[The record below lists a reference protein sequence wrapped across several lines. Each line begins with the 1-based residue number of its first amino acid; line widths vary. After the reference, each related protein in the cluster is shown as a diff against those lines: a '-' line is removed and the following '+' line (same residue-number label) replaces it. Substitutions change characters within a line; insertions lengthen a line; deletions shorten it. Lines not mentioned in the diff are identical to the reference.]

1 MAVGSLGQLTVDLV
15 ANTAGFERGMNQ
27 AERALASTTK
37 EAKYQGDQL
46 GKLIGQIDPTVA
58 AYARLD
64 KMEQQ
69 LEAHRKAGRL
79 PTEDYVEYIAKINAS
94 REAIS
99 KNDAVI
105 AKSGISAR
113 QTAAAFG
120 MLPAQLSDIAV
131 QLAGGQNPFLIL
143 LQQGSQIKDSFGGIG
158 PTFDAFGAKLKGL
171 FTGGSG
177 LADLAAGTIAVGESA
192 EAAGEGLGSLA
203 EGANTATDA
212 TKNAT
217 EAAGALKTATEGVG
231 LSAGIVVGIVLA
243 AAAAIAAL
251 IVAYKQG
258 SDEATAYNTALALT
272 GNTAGTT
279 SDQLAGI
286 AKEVS
291 AVNGTIHEA
300 AATLALLAGSTKIP
314 VQSFQA
320 IATAAANMEDA
331 TGKAASE
338 TVAEF
343 AKIAADPV
351 SAVLKLNESLNFLTV
366 GVYNQVKAL
375 QEAGKTQEAAT
386 LATNTYADAIN
397 SRTSE
402 ISDNLGSVERAWKAV
417 GDTASLAWDAFLA
430 VGREKTIDEKLTEL
444 DDRLLAIANR
454 GNIPIAFE
462 DNPNLGELGGGT
474 AAIEAERQQ
483 LLILKAE
490 KDRRAA
496 SRGLE
501 QQAQQQSI
509 ADQLQLEKVRT
520 ETQTN
525 EQKRTKELAAYQEL
539 VARRRVQAEKLNNK
553 ELLISAEQQA
563 KDIANIENKYKDP
576 KTPKGAKGPA
586 YSEDAGMRML
596 DSLRQQNAALQLQ
609 SETNEKLGVQARALA
624 AFEQQIADIKTK
636 SILTADQKSLLA
648 SEDLITAQLKR
659 NVALE
664 QEVAA
669 RKNALEEA
677 GKLAAF
683 EQNQQS
689 KVAAA
694 REANSAKLEG
704 LGQGSKLRERLQ
716 ENLAIEK
723 EYQDEQDKLE
733 AQRSKGQIGPDRY
746 KEETTILQEA
756 LATRLVD
763 QQDYYNQVDAASGSF
778 FVGASE
784 AWANWATEAEEY
796 SAQGAEA
803 VTTVLND
810 ATSSVAS
817 GLDGIIRGTQS
828 VGEAFANL
836 GVSMASSILGAL
848 EQIAAKWIV
857 TETLQLLGIST
868 ITGATLASEATKTG
882 AVVSAEATKT
892 AAKLAA
898 DATSLASSL
907 AGIAT
912 TLAANLA
919 AAAST
924 LASWL
929 PAALVASVGSFGAAA
944 IVGGTA
950 LVAAFALLGGFSEGG
965 YTGAGGKYQAAGVV
979 HKGEVV
985 WSQADIQ
992 RAGGVATVEAM
1003 RKGAVASQEPLLM
1016 GVPVGASNS
1025 VRVDNTLAN
1034 VKSSA
1039 GTGNTTVNLIED
1051 ASRAGQTE
1059 TREEDGQKF
1068 IDLWIAKLYSDDD
1081 VMDAL
1086 NRKTGLRGVGQ

>member
-27 AERALASTTK
+27 AERALASATK

-46 GKLIGQIDPTVA
+46 ERLIGKIDPTVA

-105 AKSGISAR
+105 AKSGVSAR

-158 PTFDAFGAKLKGL
+158 PTFDAFGAKIKGL

-177 LADLAAGTIAVGESA
+177 LADLAAGTLAVGDSA

-203 EGANTATDA
+203 EGANTAADA
-212 TKNAT
+212 SKNAS

-231 LSAGIVVGIVLA
+231 LSAGVVVGIVVA

-251 IVAYKQG
+251 VVAYKQG

-272 GNTAGTT
+272 GNTAGT
-279 SDQLAGI
+279 SVGELGRLAK
-286 AKEVS
+286 AVAEVQ
-291 AVNGTIHEA
+291 GTVHEA
-300 AATLALLAGSTKIP
+300 AETLALLAGSTQIP
-314 VQSFQA
+314 VESFETIA
-320 IATAAANMEDA
+320 IAAANLEDA
-331 TGKAASE
+331 TGKAAKE

-343 AKIAADPV
+343 AKLAGDPV
-351 SAVLKLNESLNFLTV
+351 RAVLKLNESLNFLTV
-366 GVYNQVKAL
+366 ETYNQIKAL
-375 QEAGKTQEAAT
+375 QESGKVQEAGVV
-386 LATNTYADAIN
+386 ATNAYADAIN
-397 SRTSE
+397 SRTPKITE
-402 ISDNLGSVERAWKAV
+402 NLGFIERAWKNLGDAANTAI
-417 GDTASLAWDAFLA
+417 DTARNIGRADAGPDLTALQQRLAYQTSLIGTEGEGSDTKGKIAD
-430 VGREKTIDEKLTEL
+430 LTKQIS
-444 DDRLLAIANR
+444 AIQSLTKAQQDSAR
-454 GNIPIAFE
+454 AE
-462 DNPNLGELGGGT
+462 GE
-474 AAIEAERQQ
+474 Q
-483 LLILKAE
+483 
-490 KDRRAA
+490 
-496 SRGLE
+496 
-501 QQAQQQSI
+501 QQAQQRSI
-509 ADQLQLEKVRT
+509 VDQVALEKLRA

-525 EQKRTKELAAYQEL
+525 EQKRIKELTAYREL
-539 VARRRVQAEKLNNK
+539 VDRRRVQAEKLNNK
-553 ELLISAEQQA
+553 DLLISAEQQA

-576 KTPKGAKGPA
+576 VKPKGPT
-586 YSEDAGMRML
+586 YTEDAGMKLL

-609 SETNEKLGVQARALA
+609 SETNDKLGVQAKALA

-636 SILTADQKSLLA
+636 SVLTADQKSLLA

-669 RKNALEEA
+669 RKNAYEEA

-683 EQNQQS
+683 ELNQQS
-689 KVAAA
+689 KLAEA
-694 REANSAKLEG
+694 RDANNARLEG

-716 ENLAIEK
+716 EELAIRK
-723 EYQDEQDKLE
+723 EYQNEQDKLE
-733 AQRSKGQIGPDRY
+733 AQRSKGQIGKSRY
-746 KEETTILQEA
+746 DEETTILEEA

-778 FVGASE
+778 FLGASE
-784 AWANWATEAEEY
+784 AWANWATEAQDY

-817 GLDGIIRGTQS
+817 GLDGIIRGTET
-828 VGEAFANL
+828 VGQAFANL
-836 GVSMASSILGAL
+836 GVSMASSILGVL

-898 DATSLASSL
+898 DATTTASSL

-912 TLAANLA
+912 TLAANLS

-929 PAALVASVGSFGAAA
+929 PAALVASIGSFGAAA
-944 IVGGTA
+944 VVGGAA
-950 LVAAFALLGGFSEGG
+950 LVAAYALLGGFSEGG
-965 YTGAGGKYQAAGVV
+965 YTGSGGKYETAGVV

-985 WSQADIQ
+985 WSQADIR
-992 RAGGVATVEAM
+992 RAGGVSTVEAM
-1003 RKGAVASQEPLLM
+1003 RKGALASQEPLLM
-1016 GVPVGASNS
+1016 GVPVGVANS
-1025 VRVDNTLAN
+1025 ARVDNTLSG

-1068 IDLWIAKLYSDDD
+1068 IDLWIAKLYADDD

>member
-1 MAVGSLGQLTVDLV
+1 MALQSLGQLTVDLV

-46 GKLIGQIDPTVA
+46 ERLIGKIDPTVA

-99 KNDAVI
+99 KTDSVI
-105 AKSGISAR
+105 ARSGVSAR

-158 PTFDAFGAKLKGL
+158 PTFDAFGAKIKGL

-177 LADLAAGTIAVGESA
+177 LADLAAGTMAVGESA
-192 EAAGEGLGSLA
+192 EAAGEGLGAMA
-203 EGANTATDA
+203 EGANTAADA
-212 TKNAT
+212 SKNAT

-231 LSAGIVVGIVLA
+231 ISMGLVVAGVVA
-243 AAAAIAAL
+243 AAAVLAAL

-366 GVYNQVKAL
+366 GVYEQIKAL

-417 GDTASLAWDAFLA
+417 GDTAKLAWDAFLA

-444 DDRLLAIANR
+444 DEGLLAIANR
-454 GNIPIAFE
+454 GNIPIVFE

-474 AAIEAERQQ
+474 AAIEADRQQ

-509 ADQLQLEKVRT
+509 ADQVQLDKLRT
-520 ETQTN
+520 ETQSK
-525 EQKRTKELAAYQEL
+525 EEKRTKELAAYREL
-539 VARRRVQAEKLNNK
+539 VDRRRVQAEKLNNK

-563 KDIANIENKYKDP
+563 KDIANIENRYKDP
-576 KTPKGAKGPA
+576 VTPKGPA
-586 YSEDAGMRML
+586 YSEDAGMKML

-609 SETNEKLGVQARALA
+609 SETNDKLGVQAKALA

-648 SEDLITAQLKR
+648 SEALITAQLKR

-664 QEVAA
+664 QEIAA
-669 RKNALEEA
+669 RKTAYEEA

-683 EQNQQS
+683 ELNQQS
-689 KVAAA
+689 KLAEA
-694 REANSAKLEG
+694 RDANNARLEG

-716 ENLAIEK
+716 EDLAIRK
-723 EYQDEQDKLE
+723 EYQAEQDKLE
-733 AQRSKGQIGPDRY
+733 AQRSKDQISPERY
-746 KEETTILQEA
+746 EAETTILKES
-756 LATRLVD
+756 LAERLID
-763 QQDYYNQVDAASGSF
+763 QQDYYNQVDEASGSF
-778 FVGASE
+778 FMGASE
-784 AWANWATEAEEY
+784 AWANWATEAQDY
-796 SAQGAEA
+796 SAQASEFVKGS
-803 VTTVLND
+803 LD
-810 ATSSVAS
+810 ALS
-817 GLDGIIRGTQS
+817 GGLADTFMSILDGTKT
-828 VGEAFANL
+828 VGEAFADL
-836 GVSMASSILGAL
+836 GRTMVKEIVGAL
-848 EQIAAKWIV
+848 VKMAAQWLV
-857 TETLQLLGIST
+857 YQAVQLLVGST
-868 ITGATLASEATKTG
+868 SSTASIAQAGITGSAIATAYAPAAALA
-882 AVVSAEATKT
+882 
-892 AAKLAA
+892 
-898 DATSLASSL
+898 SLASFGANAIPATGAILSTTAIAEGVAL
-907 AGIAT
+907 AGMAHDGIDSIPET
-912 TLAANLA
+912 GT
-919 AAAST
+919 
-924 LASWL
+924 WL
-929 PAALVASVGSFGAAA
+929 L
-944 IVGGTA
+944 
-950 LVAAFALLGGFSEGG
+950 
-965 YTGAGGKYQAAGVV
+965 Q
-979 HKGEVV
+979 KGERVTTAQT
-985 WSQADIQ
+985 SAKLDKTLNDIKSPT
-992 RAGGVATVEAM
+992 GG
-1003 RKGAVASQEPLLM
+1003 
-1016 GVPVGASNS
+1016 
-1025 VRVDNTLAN
+1025 
-1034 VKSSA
+1034 
-1039 GTGNTTVNLIED
+1039 GNTTVNLIED

-1068 IDLWIAKLYSDDD
+1068 IDLWIAKLYADDD

>member
-46 GKLIGQIDPTVA
+46 ERLIGKIDPTVA

-79 PTEDYVEYIAKINAS
+79 PTEDYVEYIAKINDS

-99 KNDAVI
+99 KTDSVI
-105 AKSGISAR
+105 ARSGISAR

-158 PTFDAFGAKLKGL
+158 PTFDAFGAKIKGL

-177 LADLAAGTIAVGESA
+177 LADLAAGTLAVGESA
-192 EAAGEGLGSLA
+192 EAAGEGLGSMA

-366 GVYNQVKAL
+366 GVYEQIKAL

-417 GDTASLAWDAFLA
+417 GDTAKLAWDAFLA

-444 DDRLLAIANR
+444 DERLLAIANR
-454 GNIPIAFE
+454 GNIPIVFE

-576 KTPKGAKGPA
+576 VTPKGPV
-586 YSEDAGMRML
+586 YSEDAGMKML

-609 SETNEKLGVQARALA
+609 SETNDKLGVQAKALA

-636 SILTADQKSLLA
+636 SVLTADQKSLLA
-648 SEDLITAQLKR
+648 SEALITAQLKR

-664 QEVAA
+664 QEIAA
-669 RKNALEEA
+669 RKTAYEEA

-689 KVAAA
+689 KIDAA
-694 REANSAKLEG
+694 RDANNARLEG

-716 ENLAIEK
+716 EDLAIRK
-723 EYQDEQDKLE
+723 EYQAEQDKLE
-733 AQRSKGQIGPDRY
+733 AQRSKDQISPERY
-746 KEETTILQEA
+746 EAETTILKES
-756 LATRLVD
+756 LAERLID
-763 QQDYYNQVDAASGSF
+763 QQDYYNQVDEASGSF
-778 FVGASE
+778 FMGASE
-784 AWANWATEAEEY
+784 AWENWATEAQDY
-796 SAQGAEA
+796 SAQASEFVKGS
-803 VTTVLND
+803 LD
-810 ATSSVAS
+810 ALS
-817 GLDGIIRGTQS
+817 GGLADTFMSILDGTKT
-828 VGEAFANL
+828 VGEAFAD
-836 GVSMASSILGAL
+836 LGATMVREIVGAL
-848 EQIAAKWIV
+848 VKMAAQWLV
-857 TETLQLLGIST
+857 YQAVQLLVGTTSSAASIAQAG
-868 ITGATLASEATKTG
+868 ITGSAIATAYAPAAALA
-882 AVVSAEATKT
+882 
-892 AAKLAA
+892 
-898 DATSLASSL
+898 SLASFGANAIPATGAILSTTAIAEGVAL
-907 AGIAT
+907 AGMAHDGIDSIPET
-912 TLAANLA
+912 GT
-919 AAAST
+919 
-924 LASWL
+924 WL
-929 PAALVASVGSFGAAA
+929 L
-944 IVGGTA
+944 
-950 LVAAFALLGGFSEGG
+950 
-965 YTGAGGKYQAAGVV
+965 Q
-979 HKGEVV
+979 KGERVTTAQT
-985 WSQADIQ
+985 SAKLDKTLNDIKSPT
-992 RAGGVATVEAM
+992 AG
-1003 RKGAVASQEPLLM
+1003 
-1016 GVPVGASNS
+1016 
-1025 VRVDNTLAN
+1025 
-1034 VKSSA
+1034 
-1039 GTGNTTVNLIED
+1039 GNTTVNLIED

>member
-105 AKSGISAR
+105 AKSGVSAR

-158 PTFDAFGAKLKGL
+158 PTFDAFGAKIKGL

-177 LADLAAGTIAVGESA
+177 LADLAAGTLAVGDSA

-203 EGANTATDA
+203 EGANTAADA
-212 TKNAT
+212 SKNAS

-231 LSAGIVVGIVLA
+231 LSAGVVVGIVVA

-251 IVAYKQG
+251 VVAYKQG

-272 GNTAGTT
+272 GNTAGT
-279 SDQLAGI
+279 SVGELGRLAK
-286 AKEVS
+286 AVAEVQ
-291 AVNGTIHEA
+291 GTVHEA
-300 AATLALLAGSTKIP
+300 AETLALLAGSTQIP
-314 VQSFQA
+314 VESFET
-320 IATAAANMEDA
+320 IAVAAANLEDA
-331 TGKAASE
+331 TGKAAKE

-343 AKIAADPV
+343 AKLAGDPV
-351 SAVLKLNESLNFLTV
+351 RAVLKLNESLNFLTV
-366 GVYNQVKAL
+366 ETYNQIKAL
-375 QEAGKTQEAAT
+375 QESGKVQEAGVV
-386 LATNTYADAIN
+386 ATNAYADAIN
-397 SRTSE
+397 SRTPKITE
-402 ISDNLGSVERAWKAV
+402 NLGFIERAWKNLGDAANTAI
-417 GDTASLAWDAFLA
+417 DTARGIGRADAGPDLTALQQRLAYQTSLIGTEGEGSDTKGKIAD
-430 VGREKTIDEKLTEL
+430 LTKQIT
-444 DDRLLAIANR
+444 AIQALTKAQQDSAR
-454 GNIPIAFE
+454 AE
-462 DNPNLGELGGGT
+462 GE
-474 AAIEAERQQ
+474 Q
-483 LLILKAE
+483 
-490 KDRRAA
+490 
-496 SRGLE
+496 
-501 QQAQQQSI
+501 QQAQQRSI
-509 ADQLQLEKVRT
+509 VDQVALEKLRA

-525 EQKRTKELAAYQEL
+525 EQKRIKELGDYREL
-539 VARRRVQAEKLNNK
+539 VDRRRVQAEKLNNK
-553 ELLISAEQQA
+553 DLLISAEQQA

-576 KTPKGAKGPA
+576 VKPKGPA
-586 YSEDAGMRML
+586 YSEDAGLRML

-609 SETNEKLGVQARALA
+609 SETNEKLGVQAKALA

-636 SILTADQKSLLA
+636 SVLTADQKSLLA
-648 SEDLITAQLKR
+648 SEALITAQLKR

-664 QEVAA
+664 QEIAA
-669 RKNALEEA
+669 RKLAYEEA

-733 AQRSKGQIGPDRY
+733 AQRSKDQISPERY
-746 KEETTILQEA
+746 EAETTILKEA
-756 LATRLVD
+756 LAERLID
-763 QQDYYNQVDAASGSF
+763 QQDYYNQVDEASGSF
-778 FVGASE
+778 FMGASE
-784 AWANWATEAEEY
+784 AWANWSDEAQNY
-796 SAQGAEA
+796 SAQASEFVTGTLDTLSDGLADTFMSILNGTKSVGQAFADLGAMMVSAVVGALVKMAAQWLVYQAVTLLAGKVTQASA
-803 VTTVLND
+803 VTTLIANAQ
-810 ATSSVAS
+810 ATAFQAS
-817 GLDGIIRGTQS
+817 LA
-828 VGEAFANL
+828 AFA
-836 GVSMASSILGAL
+836 S
-848 EQIAAKWIV
+848 
-857 TETLQLLGIST
+857 
-868 ITGATLASEATKTG
+868 
-882 AVVSAEATKT
+882 T
-892 AAKLAA
+892 AAIPIVGPVLAP
-898 DATSLASSL
+898 
-907 AGIAT
+907 G
-912 TLAANLA
+912 AAA
-919 AAAST
+919 AAASF
-924 LASWL
+924 
-929 PAALVASVGSFGAAA
+929 AAPLVAGVASSALAGMAHDGIDS
-944 IVGGTA
+944 IPETGTW
-950 LVAAFALLGGFSEGG
+950 LL
-965 YTGAGGKYQAAGVV
+965 Q
-979 HKGEVV
+979 KGERVTTAQT
-985 WSQADIQ
+985 SAKLDKTLNDIKSPS
-992 RAGGVATVEAM
+992 GGGDVIVN
-1003 RKGAVASQEPLLM
+1003 QI
-1016 GVPVGASNS
+1016 
-1025 VRVDNTLAN
+1025 VDP
-1034 VKSSA
+1034 
-1039 GTGNTTVNLIED
+1039 
-1051 ASRAGQTE
+1051 SRAGQVE

-1068 IDLWIAKLYSDDD
+1068 IDLWIAKLYADDD

>member
-27 AERALASTTK
+27 AERALASATK

-46 GKLIGQIDPTVA
+46 ERLIGKIDPTVA

-99 KNDAVI
+99 KTDSVI
-105 AKSGISAR
+105 ARSGVSAR

-158 PTFDAFGAKLKGL
+158 PTFDAFGAKIKGL

-177 LADLAAGTIAVGESA
+177 LADLAAGTMAVGESA
-192 EAAGEGLGSLA
+192 EAAGEGLGAMA
-203 EGANTATDA
+203 EGANTAADA
-212 TKNAT
+212 SKNAT

-231 LSAGIVVGIVLA
+231 ISMGLVVAGVVAAAAVLA
-243 AAAAIAAL
+243 AL
-251 IVAYKQG
+251 VVAYKQG

-366 GVYNQVKAL
+366 GVYEQIKAL

-417 GDTASLAWDAFLA
+417 GDTAKLAWDAFLA

-444 DDRLLAIANR
+444 DEGLLAIANR
-454 GNIPIAFE
+454 GNIPIVFE

-474 AAIEAERQQ
+474 AAIEADRQQ

-576 KTPKGAKGPA
+576 VTPKGPV
-586 YSEDAGMRML
+586 YSEDAGMKML

-609 SETNEKLGVQARALA
+609 SETNDKLGVQAKALA

-683 EQNQQS
+683 ELNQQS
-689 KVAAA
+689 KLAEA
-694 REANSAKLEG
+694 RDANNARLEG

-716 ENLAIEK
+716 EELAIRK
-723 EYQDEQDKLE
+723 EYQNEQDKLE
-733 AQRSKGQIGPDRY
+733 AQRSKGQIGKSRY

-778 FVGASE
+778 FMGASE
-784 AWANWATEAEEY
+784 AWANWATEAQDY
-796 SAQGAEA
+796 SAQASEFVKGS
-803 VTTVLND
+803 LD
-810 ATSSVAS
+810 ALS
-817 GLDGIIRGTQS
+817 GGLADTFMSILDGTKT
-828 VGEAFANL
+828 VGEAFADL
-836 GVSMASSILGAL
+836 GRTMVKEIVGAL
-848 EQIAAKWIV
+848 VKMAAQWLV
-857 TETLQLLGIST
+857 YQAVQLLVGST
-868 ITGATLASEATKTG
+868 SSTASIAQAGITGSAIATAYAPAAALA
-882 AVVSAEATKT
+882 
-892 AAKLAA
+892 
-898 DATSLASSL
+898 SLASFGANAIPATGAILSTTAIAEGVAL
-907 AGIAT
+907 AGMAHDGIDSIPET
-912 TLAANLA
+912 GT
-919 AAAST
+919 
-924 LASWL
+924 WL
-929 PAALVASVGSFGAAA
+929 L
-944 IVGGTA
+944 
-950 LVAAFALLGGFSEGG
+950 
-965 YTGAGGKYQAAGVV
+965 Q
-979 HKGEVV
+979 KGERVTTAQT
-985 WSQADIQ
+985 SAKLDKTLNDIKSPT
-992 RAGGVATVEAM
+992 GG
-1003 RKGAVASQEPLLM
+1003 
-1016 GVPVGASNS
+1016 
-1025 VRVDNTLAN
+1025 
-1034 VKSSA
+1034 
-1039 GTGNTTVNLIED
+1039 GNTTVNLIED

-1068 IDLWIAKLYSDDD
+1068 IDLWIAKLYADDD

>member
-27 AERALASTTK
+27 AERALASATK

-46 GKLIGQIDPTVA
+46 ERLIGKIDPTVA

-79 PTEDYVEYIAKINAS
+79 PTEDYIEYIAKINAS

-99 KNDAVI
+99 KTDSVI
-105 AKSGISAR
+105 ARSGVSAR

-158 PTFDAFGAKLKGL
+158 PTFDAFGAKIKGL

-177 LADLAAGTIAVGESA
+177 LADLAAGTLAVGDSA

-231 LSAGIVVGIVLA
+231 LSAGVVVGIVVA

-251 IVAYKQG
+251 VVAYKQG

-272 GNTAGTT
+272 GNTAGT
-279 SDQLAGI
+279 SVGELGRLAK
-286 AKEVS
+286 AVSEVQ
-291 AVNGTIHEA
+291 GTVHDA
-300 AATLALLAGSTKIP
+300 AATLALLAGSTQIP
-314 VQSFQA
+314 VESFETIA
-320 IATAAANMEDA
+320 IAAANLEDA
-331 TGKAASE
+331 TGKAAKE

-343 AKIAADPV
+343 AKLAGDPV
-351 SAVLKLNESLNFLTV
+351 RAVLKLNESLNFLTV
-366 GVYNQVKAL
+366 ETYNQIKAL
-375 QEAGKTQEAAT
+375 QESGKVQEAGVV
-386 LATNTYADAIN
+386 ATNAYADAIN
-397 SRTSE
+397 SRTPKITE
-402 ISDNLGSVERAWKAV
+402 NLGFIERAWKNLGDAANTAI
-417 GDTASLAWDAFLA
+417 DTARGIGRADAGPDLTALQQRLAYQTSLIGTEGEGSDTKGKIAD
-430 VGREKTIDEKLTEL
+430 LTKQIS
-444 DDRLLAIANR
+444 AIQSLTKAQQDSAR
-454 GNIPIAFE
+454 AE
-462 DNPNLGELGGGT
+462 GE
-474 AAIEAERQQ
+474 Q
-483 LLILKAE
+483 
-490 KDRRAA
+490 
-496 SRGLE
+496 
-501 QQAQQQSI
+501 QQAQQRSI
-509 ADQLQLEKVRT
+509 VDQVALEKLRA

-525 EQKRTKELAAYQEL
+525 EQKRIKELGDYQEL
-539 VARRRVQAEKLNNK
+539 VDRRRVQAEKLNNK
-553 ELLISAEQQA
+553 DLLISAEQQA

-576 KTPKGAKGPA
+576 KTPKGPA
-586 YSEDAGMRML
+586 YSEDAGMKLL

-609 SETNEKLGVQARALA
+609 SETNDKLGVQAKALA

-636 SILTADQKSLLA
+636 SVLTADQKSLLA

-669 RKNALEEA
+669 RKNAFEEA

-683 EQNQQS
+683 ELNQQS
-689 KVAAA
+689 KLAEA
-694 REANSAKLEG
+694 RDANNARLEG

-716 ENLAIEK
+716 EELAIRK
-723 EYQDEQDKLE
+723 EYQNEQDKLE
-733 AQRSKGQIGPDRY
+733 AQRSKGQIGKSRY
-746 KEETTILQEA
+746 DEETTILEEA

-778 FVGASE
+778 FLGASE

-803 VTTVLND
+803 VTTILND

-817 GLDGIIRGTQS
+817 GLDGIIRGTES
-828 VGEAFANL
+828 VGQAFANL
-836 GVSMASSILGAL
+836 GLSIASSILGAL

-868 ITGATLASEATKTG
+868 ITGATVAAEATKAS
-882 AVVSAEATKT
+882 AVVGAEATKT

-898 DATSLASSL
+898 DATTTASSL

-944 IVGGTA
+944 VVGGAA
-950 LVAAFALLGGFSEGG
+950 LVAAFALLGGFAEGG
-965 YTGAGGKYQAAGVV
+965 YTGAGGKYEAAGVV

-985 WSQADIQ
+985 WSQSDI
-992 RAGGVATVEAM
+992 RKAGGVATVEAM
-1003 RKGAVASQEPLLM
+1003 RKGALASQEPLLM
-1016 GVPVGASNS
+1016 GVPVGVANS
-1025 VRVDNTLAN
+1025 ARVDSTLSG
-1034 VKSSA
+1034 VKSPA

-1068 IDLWIAKLYSDDD
+1068 IDLWIAKLYADDD

>member
-99 KNDAVI
+99 KTDSVI
-105 AKSGISAR
+105 ARSGISAR

-158 PTFDAFGAKLKGL
+158 PTFDAFGAKIKGL

-177 LADLAAGTIAVGESA
+177 LADLAAGTMAVGESA
-192 EAAGEGLGSLA
+192 EAAGEGLGAMA
-203 EGANTATDA
+203 EGANTAADA
-212 TKNAT
+212 SKNAT

-231 LSAGIVVGIVLA
+231 ISMGLVVAGVVA
-243 AAAAIAAL
+243 AAAVLAAL

-272 GNTAGTT
+272 GNTAGT
-279 SDQLAGI
+279 SVEELGRLAK
-286 AKEVS
+286 AVSEVQ
-291 AVNGTIHEA
+291 GTVHEA

-314 VQSFQA
+314 VESFEA
-320 IATAAANMEDA
+320 IAVAAANLEDA
-331 TGKAASE
+331 TGKAAKE

-351 SAVLKLNESLNFLTV
+351 QAVLKLNESMNFLTV
-366 GVYNQVKAL
+366 GIYNQIKAL
-375 QEAGKTQEAAT
+375 QESGRIQDAAT
-386 LATNTYADAIN
+386 IGTNAYADAIN
-397 SRTSE
+397 SRTPKITE
-402 ISDNLGSVERAWKAV
+402 NLGAIERAWKNLGDAAKTAW
-417 GDTASLAWDAFLA
+417 DTALGIGRQAPAGPDLTALKQRLAYQTSILGTEGEGSDTKGLIADLTKQIAAVENLTKAKQDAA
-430 VGREKTIDEKLTEL
+430 RAE
-444 DDRLLAIANR
+444 
-454 GNIPIAFE
+454 
-462 DNPNLGELGGGT
+462 GE
-474 AAIEAERQQ
+474 Q
-483 LLILKAE
+483 
-490 KDRRAA
+490 
-496 SRGLE
+496 

-509 ADQLQLEKVRT
+509 TDQVQLDKLRT
-520 ETQTN
+520 ETQSK
-525 EQKRTKELAAYQEL
+525 EEKRTKELAAYREL
-539 VARRRVQAEKLNNK
+539 VDRRRVQAEKLNNK

-576 KTPKGAKGPA
+576 VTPKGPV
-586 YSEDAGMRML
+586 YSEDAGMKML

-609 SETNEKLGVQARALA
+609 SETNDKLGVQAKALA

-636 SILTADQKSLLA
+636 SVLTADQKSLLA
-648 SEDLITAQLKR
+648 SEALITAQLKR

-664 QEVAA
+664 QEIAA
-669 RKNALEEA
+669 RKLAYEEA

-733 AQRSKGQIGPDRY
+733 AQRSKDQISPERY
-746 KEETTILQEA
+746 EAETTILKEA
-756 LATRLVD
+756 LAERLID
-763 QQDYYNQVDAASGSF
+763 QQDYYNQVDEASGSF
-778 FVGASE
+778 FMGASE
-784 AWANWATEAEEY
+784 AWANWSDEAQNY
-796 SAQGAEA
+796 SAQASEFVTGTLDTLSDGLADTFMSILNGTKSVGQAFADLGAMMVSAVVGALVKMAAQWLVYQAVTLLAGKVTQASA
-803 VTTVLND
+803 VTTLIANAQ
-810 ATSSVAS
+810 ATAFQAS
-817 GLDGIIRGTQS
+817 LA
-828 VGEAFANL
+828 AFA
-836 GVSMASSILGAL
+836 S
-848 EQIAAKWIV
+848 
-857 TETLQLLGIST
+857 
-868 ITGATLASEATKTG
+868 
-882 AVVSAEATKT
+882 T
-892 AAKLAA
+892 AAIPIVGPVLAP
-898 DATSLASSL
+898 
-907 AGIAT
+907 G
-912 TLAANLA
+912 AAA
-919 AAAST
+919 AAASF
-924 LASWL
+924 
-929 PAALVASVGSFGAAA
+929 AAPLVAGVASSALAGMAHDGIDS
-944 IVGGTA
+944 IPETGTW
-950 LVAAFALLGGFSEGG
+950 LL
-965 YTGAGGKYQAAGVV
+965 Q
-979 HKGEVV
+979 KGERVTTAQT
-985 WSQADIQ
+985 SAKLDKTLNDIKSPS
-992 RAGGVATVEAM
+992 GGGDVIVN
-1003 RKGAVASQEPLLM
+1003 QI
-1016 GVPVGASNS
+1016 
-1025 VRVDNTLAN
+1025 VDP
-1034 VKSSA
+1034 
-1039 GTGNTTVNLIED
+1039 
-1051 ASRAGQTE
+1051 SRAGQVE

-1068 IDLWIAKLYSDDD
+1068 IDLWIAKLYADDD